1 MFFSAAYL
9 TLLYDIDNTIAKNGK
24 AYKKSIY
31 CIYIYDV
38 YVVVLYISVE
48 KRYGESDPS
57 CVVPDS

>member
-1 MFFSAAYL
+1 MFFSAVYL
-9 TLLYDIDNTIAKNGK
+9 TLLYDTDNTIAKNGK
-24 AYKKSIY
+24 EYRISIY
-31 CIYIYDV
+31 TWYDV